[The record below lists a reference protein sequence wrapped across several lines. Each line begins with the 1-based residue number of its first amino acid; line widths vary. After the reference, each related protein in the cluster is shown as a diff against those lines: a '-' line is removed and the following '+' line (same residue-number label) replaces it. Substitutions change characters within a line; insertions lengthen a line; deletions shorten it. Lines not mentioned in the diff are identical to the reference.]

1 MKSYMYYEYAGLLN
15 SGQNEKTFTIEN
27 IVKDNQLVREIYNA
41 LMMKV
46 LQVFDQFTNE
56 SEVIKVL
63 FELSQKKV
71 IAQYF
76 VKDQRIQHFFKN
88 IKYAELCKTNRQ
100 DFLSLGHVIF
110 NLLVFINIPKGCKAI
125 YKDML
130 IKEFID
136 LDDNK

>member
-1 MKSYMYYEYAGLLN
+1 M
-15 SGQNEKTFTIEN
+15 
-27 IVKDNQLVREIYNA
+27 
-41 LMMKV
+41 
-46 LQVFDQFTNE
+46 
-56 SEVIKVL
+56 IKVL

-76 VKDQRIQHFFKN
+76 VKDERIQKFFKN

-136 LDDNK
+136 VDDNK